1 LKLSDH
7 TIKAQI
13 MAVISKTDNT
23 EMKLVMLLMLQVVD
37 EIGGKIDNVLSDEK
51 QMREAVLN
59 GHAPVHHDHH
69 VWIEGKIKTEAEQEK
84 ADSYSKRKIR
94 DDIVSKILWAV
105 LSAAITWAI
114 TH

>member
-1 LKLSDH
+1 MSDH

-13 MAVISKTDNT
+13 MSAISKTDNT

-37 EIGGKIDNVLSDEK
+37 EIGGKIDNVLADEK

-59 GHAPVHHDHH
+59 GHAPVHHAHH
-69 VWIEGKIKTEAEQEK
+69 EWIGEKIKKEADQEQS
-84 ADSYSKRKIR
+84 DIDSKRSIR
-94 DDIVSKILWAV
+94 DDIISKLVWAV
-105 LSAAITWAI
+105 LAAAFTWAL